1 MGLLQTEGL
10 NRTSGRMGAQGP
22 SLSAVLA
29 LNVSQPPSEI
39 GVPRPQPPLQRI
51 RAPMVGVPHPNTEAD
66 CTRSHLEQL
75 KDKYKREKREA
86 RDDRREYRREM
97 RTLNA
102 SFESEFE
109 EQAARRAWGKDVAAH
124 HLEAKQDKTKR
135 EIMEHRIDYAEPDF
149 FPFKSERPIE
159 MDAETYGAVLRRQA
173 DEDRRRDALRIM
185 QEGRTTSSAVPM
197 LAASL
202 PEEKAIADP
211 AVAASARAS
220 VQAESTRRAVELR
233 LRMVQHQQ
241 QKERCE
247 TRLRLPCPSP
257 LLWARSHDRRLLYPP
272 PAAAAATCT
281 APALT
286 TGAARSTAGTR
297 RR

>member
-1 MGLLQTEGL
+1 
-10 NRTSGRMGAQGP
+10 MGAQGP

-29 LNVSQPPSEI
+29 LNVSQQPSEI

-86 RDDRREYRREM
+86 RGDRREYRREM

-272 PAAAAATCT
+272 PAAAAGTCT